1 MALRSIATGT
11 VSFGMVSIPV
21 KLYSATQASAA
32 ISFNLLHKKDGS
44 RLKQQYTCQTCN
56 EKVERDDMVKGYEF
70 AKDQYVMLSPEEL
83 SALEEKSTQTIEI
96 SEFIPID
103 KIDPIYFEK
112 PYFLGPDKG
121 GDKAYTLLATTLENT
136 GKAALARYAARG
148 KQYLVLLRPKQGR
161 LVMQQLMYAD
171 EVRSWEEV
179 DVPKVEVK
187 EAELKLAAQ
196 LVEATSNPA
205 FEPEKY
211 QDDVRTRV
219 KELIDKK
226 VAGQEIT
233 SAPAEQGKAQIIDI
247 MEALK
252 ASLAKR
258 AGAAGE
264 AAGAGA
270 SEERRPAKR
279 KDDAAPAAAAA
290 VATAAVA
297 VAQAGAAAERA
308 PKKKASKK

>member
-148 KQYLVLLRPKQGR
+148 KQYLVLLRPKEGR